1 MSNSILARLAMMAIL
16 NDINSSESDDATDGQ
31 NCPCP
36 RCTAQREESE
46 PLTLFEFLR
55 QESNKRK
62 ESKADSLQTIIERWT
77 GGRDAVMSN
86 IEKEELAP
94 QENSFVREPGT
105 NPKMTSPEF
114 NHADAKRKATAWNR
128 MRTPTDDVY
137 PKFQRVIEES
147 FDAKCYNA
155 LSIKLNR
162 SVTLGQNIISSLVGV
177 EAQLYRIESGILDIA
192 GKQADTD
199 DKINRILQLLES
211 NEVPSEDESIET
223 DDSPSLDTSDD
234 TLPEDDYTIVDLRRK
249 DRQTNPD
256 EPRLA
261 QFYVEEV
268 ANDQGT
274 ILPIRRLI
282 KPKKTNKELKVFL
295 EMLMNLS
302 YQSYGTEVAVSGDIH
317 KKITERNTSHTI
329 KGTPQRVLIT
339 NSDEGVYVI
348 VHDVNTYE
356 VTNVFAQSSSGTD
369 VKFRK
374 LAILPETIKTFGKI
388 PASLK

>member
-1 MSNSILARLAMMAIL
+1 MSNSILARLAIMAIM
-16 NDINSSESDDATDGQ
+16 NDISSNESDDTTDSQ
-31 NCPCP
+31 DCPCP
-36 RCTAQREESE
+36 RCTGQREESE
-46 PLTLFEFLR
+46 SLTLFEFLR
-55 QESNKRK
+55 QESNKSK
-62 ESKADSLQTIIERWT
+62 ESKADSLQTIIDRWT
-77 GGRDAVMSN
+77 GGRNTGMNNV
-86 IEKEELAP
+86 EKEELAP
-94 QENSFVREPGT
+94 QQNSFVREPGV

-114 NHADAKRKATAWNR
+114 NHADAKRKGTSWNT

-137 PKFQRVIEES
+137 PKFQRVIEET

-162 SVTLGQNIISSLVGV
+162 SVTLGQNIISSLAGI
-177 EAQLYRIESGILDIA
+177 EAQLCRIESGILDIA
-192 GKQADTD
+192 GKQSETD
-199 DKINRILQLLES
+199 ETINNIRQLLEYS
-211 NEVPSEDESIET
+211 DMDAVSCDDDEDVVIDETEDEYIT
-223 DDSPSLDTSDD
+223 
-234 TLPEDDYTIVDLRRK
+234 VDLRCN

-256 EPRLA
+256 EPRLP

-268 ANDQGT
+268 ADDQGT

-282 KPKKTNKELKVFL
+282 KPKKTNKELKMFL

-302 YQSYGTEVAVSGDIH
+302 YQSYGTEFAVSEDIH

-348 VHDVNTYE
+348 VHDTNTYE
-356 VTNVFAQSSSGTD
+356 VTNVFAQSSSGPD

-374 LAILPETIKTFGKI
+374 LAILPETIKTIGKI

>member
-1 MSNSILARLAMMAIL
+1 MSNSILARLAIMAIM
-16 NDINSSESDDATDGQ
+16 NDISSNESDDTTDSQ
-31 NCPCP
+31 VCPCP
-36 RCTAQREESE
+36 RCTTQREESE
-46 PLTLFEFLR
+46 SLTLFEFLR
-55 QESNKRK
+55 QESNKSK
-62 ESKADSLQTIIERWT
+62 EPKADSLQTIIDRWT
-77 GGRDAVMSN
+77 GGRNTGMNNV
-86 IEKEELAP
+86 EKEELAP
-94 QENSFVREPGT
+94 QQNSFVREPGV

-114 NHADAKRKATAWNR
+114 NHADARRKGTSWNT
-128 MRTPTDDVY
+128 MRAPTDDVY
-137 PKFQRVIEES
+137 PKFQRVIEET

-162 SVTLGQNIISSLVGV
+162 SVTLGQNIISSLAGI
-177 EAQLYRIESGILDIA
+177 EAQLSRIESGILDIA
-192 GKQADTD
+192 GKQAQSDY
-199 DKINRILQLLES
+199 KINHILQLLKY
-211 NEVPSEDESIET
+211 NEAPSEDESIET

-234 TLPEDDYTIVDLRRK
+234 TLPEDDYTIVDLRRN

-256 EPRLA
+256 EPRLP

-282 KPKKTNKELKVFL
+282 KPKKTNKELKMFL

-302 YQSYGTEVAVSGDIH
+302 YQSYGTEFAVSEDIH
-317 KKITERNTSHTI
+317 KKITDRNTSHTI

-356 VTNVFAQSSSGTD
+356 VTNVFAQSSSGPD